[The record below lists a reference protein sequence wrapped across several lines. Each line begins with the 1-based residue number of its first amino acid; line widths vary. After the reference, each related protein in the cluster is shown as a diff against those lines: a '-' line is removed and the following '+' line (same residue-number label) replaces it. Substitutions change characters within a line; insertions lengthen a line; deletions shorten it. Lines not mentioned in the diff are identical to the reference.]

1 MLIRITCQPIT
12 KCQALAL
19 KADAQPH
26 NGALAF
32 EMPAKGWAPQSRLIL
47 RLSPTAFYSAAR
59 SRFTSIGR
67 PCLEALPAC
76 VPWLLRRLVR
86 LIHGT
91 TAIASI
97 SIFAF
102 SKASRLTATKTLAG
116 PSFGKYLART
126 GRIAVVSSMFV
137 R

>member
-1 MLIRITCQPIT
+1 
-12 KCQALAL
+12 
-19 KADAQPH
+19 
-26 NGALAF
+26 
-32 EMPAKGWAPQSRLIL
+32 MPAKGWALQSRLIL
-47 RLSPTAFYSAAR
+47 RLSPTAFYSAAVPFYKYR
-59 SRFTSIGR
+59 VAR
-67 PCLEALPAC
+67 LEALPAC

-126 GRIAVVSSMFV
+126 GRIAVVSSMLV